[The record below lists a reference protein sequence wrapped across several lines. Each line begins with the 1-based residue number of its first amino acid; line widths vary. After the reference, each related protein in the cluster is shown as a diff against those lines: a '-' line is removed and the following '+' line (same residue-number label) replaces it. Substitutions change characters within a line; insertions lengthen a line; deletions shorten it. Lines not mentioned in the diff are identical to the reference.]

1 MSLNSRFR
9 AAVAALSFTLA
20 FAFTLPLA
28 AQSKPGATAPAPAPA
43 PTAAPLNEPAVAS
56 YVSSKLNK
64 ANLPY
69 TDHASDAA
77 GVQYL
82 IEFDELIL
90 TIRKNHEFRAS
101 LRYRQTLASKGS
113 QIARDPI
120 QKKTV
125 YGTWESSAGRIRF
138 VPDPKRGGEGLRILD
153 GTFTAGKIEVPFD
166 YRNGSVSRRAEALL
180 LRDDKI
186 F

>member
-1 MSLNSRFR
+1 MSLNSVSRVVF
-9 AAVAALSFTLA
+9 AAASLTLA
-20 FAFTLPLA
+20 LPLG
-28 AQSKPGATAPAPAPA
+28 AQSKAATKAPAPP
-43 PTAAPLNEPAVAS
+43 PPVAAPLNEPALAS
-56 YVSSKLNK
+56 YVSSRLNK
-64 ANLPY
+64 AKLPY
-69 TDHASDAA
+69 VDKATDDA

-113 QIARDPI
+113 RLGRDPM
-120 QKKTV
+120 KKMTV
-125 YGTWESSAGRIRF
+125 YGTWESVAGRIRF

-153 GTFTAGKIEVPFD
+153 GTFAAGKIEVPFD
-166 YRNGSVSRRAEALL
+166 YRNGSVRRRAEVLL